1 MRILMI
7 FLAFIIILL
16 ENVSPSQ
23 AGELLEHIQ
32 TYPDWNK
39 PLNLS
44 QAQGYLIYPDW
55 MDGTWNVTSILLDQ
69 VAPLAPKIVTPGF
82 KNNQRYLNQPL
93 HFQVRFQKKYPPIP
107 NIFALASF
115 RSSQLPIVADRE
127 FNGYNIAKAYLG
139 KDATISVK
147 VSPNNPNRQITF
159 LSQNNQLISTVTERQ
174 QERPKV
180 QTFVATEIT
189 QQIFQRPSSI
199 YINEVETTTNY
210 HLIADNKIETEQ
222 ITAIYLSPKDPDY
235 FKAINRPI
243 ALYKYQLNL
252 SRNPNITNIK

>member
-1 MRILMI
+1 MRILI
-7 FLAFIIILL
+7 VFLAFIIILL
-16 ENVSPSQ
+16 ANVSPSQ

-44 QAQGYLIYPDW
+44 QAQGDLVYPDW
-55 MDGTWNVTSILLDQ
+55 MEGTWNVTSILLDQ
-69 VAPLAPKIVTPGF
+69 VAPLAPEIVTPGF

-93 HFQVRFQKKYPPIP
+93 HFQVRFQKQSSPIP

-115 RSSQLPIVADRE
+115 ISSQLPIVANRE
-127 FNGYNIAKAYLG
+127 FNGYQIAKAYLG

-147 VSPNNPNRQITF
+147 NDPNNPNRQITF

-210 HLIADNKIETEQ
+210 HLIADNKIEAEQ

-252 SRNPNITNIK
+252 SRNLNITNIK